1 MILKFY
7 ELNKIK
13 INSENLILFY
23 GNNEGLKK
31 EEIFKLSSNSKKKFI
46 DTMKNRY

>member
-7 ELNKIK
+7 ELHKIK
-13 INSENLILFY
+13 INSQNLILFY

-31 EEIFKLSSNSKKKFI
+31 EEITKLSSNSKKKFI
-46 DTMKNRY
+46 NTMKNR